1 MPKARHRAI
10 SILRLPAALTGAL
23 LLLLGGCSPLKLL
36 EPRQKLLSRIR
47 LEGVKQA
54 DAERIAA
61 LYQQQPNTRV
71 PLPKLAIYQ
80 LGRTFYDDGRLKL
93 KLARIQS
100 EFDERLQ
107 AARPDSVKVGRLL
120 VRREKRTSRLQRA
133 LDKGNAVMRL
143 GEPPVIYD
151 SALTRKTVEQIGTF
165 LKSKG
170 FFRSSVSATDT
181 VADQRFSLGRLLS
194 GPDTVHNR
202 RVTVT
207 YRVTENQ
214 PFKYSQLDF
223 DIADSAIARRVIASQ
238 PASLLHV
245 GDQYDEEVIGNER
258 SRLETLLKNQGYFDF
273 RQQYVTLEADTS
285 FAPATVR
292 LRTIITDPGPGRR
305 HYQYVIRRVRFIADA
320 GITRF
325 GQARDT
331 LVQDSVYYL
340 AYKHLISPKT
350 LDRKLTVRPGDLYSL
365 TSTQLTQRQLSNL
378 DVFRFNTVN
387 YLRVRNSPSATD
399 TTLRQLDATINAS
412 PAKKYQ
418 ETSEA
423 GATYVARLAGPFAN
437 ERLKIRNV
445 FGGAETLEF
454 GVRLGFEGQYTST
467 LVNNEVQTQPVYT
480 TQIGANANLVLP
492 QFLVPWRTNR
502 FLTQY
507 NPRTRINAAY
517 TYVIRP
523 EYIRT
528 NLEATYDY
536 IWQRSAFHQYVL
548 TPIDLSL
555 VNTPYVN
562 PTFRRKLDSLAQ
574 LGSPLNQSFKQQF
587 VPSFNATSLY
597 NSNDFNQTRNAYY
610 LRLFAELGG
619 LTKGLYQKALEQNL
633 ELRVY
638 NFAKFNSDY
647 RRYYKLGP
655 KSYLAY
661 RLNAGIVSALSTS
674 EDELIDPVKGTKT
687 TVQRYVVPYD
697 KYVFAGGS
705 SSLRAWKPRRLGP
718 GSYTSLRLSDSKDP
732 NSELV
737 QNFDLEQPG
746 EILLE
751 GSVEYRFPVWSFI
764 NGALFT
770 DFGNVWTLHA
780 DTRKDAEFAIDR
792 FYKEFAVGS
801 GVGLRFDFTFLILR
815 LDVATKVYDPTAPGE
830 KLVLSKFSF
839 RDNQTAFNI
848 GIGYPF

>member
-1 MPKARHRAI
+1 VYTIKT
-10 SILRLPAALTGAL
+10 PAALTGAL
-23 LLLLGGCSPLKLL
+23 LLLLAGCSPLRLL
-36 EPRQKLLSRIR
+36 EPKQKLLSRIQIT
-47 LEGVKQA
+47 GVKQA

-61 LYQQQPNTRV
+61 LYQQKPNTTF

-80 LGRTFYDDGRLKL
+80 LGRTFYDKPRLQAKL
-93 KLARIQS
+93 TRVQQDYDAQV
-100 EFDERLQ
+100 Q

-120 VRREKRTSRLQRA
+120 VRREEKTSKIQQA
-133 LDKGNAVMRL
+133 LDKGNAIMRI

-151 SALTRKTVEQIGTF
+151 SALTRSTVEQIGTF

-181 VADQRFSLGRLLS
+181 VADRRFSLGRLLG
-194 GPDTVHNR
+194 GPDSTYRR

-207 YRVTENQ
+207 YHVTENQ

-258 SRLETLLKNQGYFDF
+258 SRLEALLKNQGYYDF

-305 HYQYVIRRVRFIADA
+305 HYQYSIRRVRFITDA

-331 LVQDSVYYL
+331 LVQDSIYYL
-340 AYKHLISPKT
+340 AYKHRISPKT
-350 LDRKLTVRPGDLYSL
+350 LDRKLTVRPGDTYSL

-387 YLRVRNSPSATD
+387 YFRVRNAAGGD
-399 TTLRQLDATINAS
+399 TTRRQLDAVVNAS

-418 ETSEA
+418 ETTEA
-423 GATYVARLAGPFAN
+423 GGTSVANLIGPFVN
-437 ERLKIRNV
+437 VRLKVRNV
-445 FGGAETLEF
+445 FGGAEILEI
-454 GVRLGFEGQYTST
+454 GGRTGFEGQINRVTGKS
-467 LVNNEVQTQPVYT
+467 QYT
-480 TQIGANANLVLP
+480 TQIGANVNLILP
-492 QFLVPWRTNR
+492 QFLLPWRTNR

-507 NPRTRINAAY
+507 NPRTRINASY
-517 TYVIRP
+517 TYVQRP
-523 EYIRT
+523 EYTRT

-536 IWQRSAFHQYVL
+536 IWQRSVFHQYVL

-555 VNTPYVN
+555 VNSNT
-562 PTFRRKLDSLAQ
+562 TKGFKKTLEDLAL
-574 LGSPLNQSFKQQF
+574 LGSPLRQSFAKQL

-610 LRLFAELGG
+610 LRLFAEAGG
-619 LTKGLYQKALEQNL
+619 LTKGLYQKFLKDKLDLN
-633 ELRVY
+633 VY
-638 NFAKFNSDY
+638 NFAKFSADY
-647 RRYYKLGP
+647 RRYYKVAP
-655 KSYLAY
+655 KSFVVY
-661 RLNAGIVSALSTS
+661 RLNGGIVSALQQSTS
-674 EDELIDPVKGTKT
+674 ETENSDGST
-687 TVQRYVVPYD
+687 TVTRGYIIPYD
-697 KYVFAGGS
+697 KYFFAGGAS
-705 SSLRAWKPRRLGP
+705 SVRAWKPRRLGP
-718 GSYTSLRLSDSKDP
+718 GTYTSTKTVDGKT
-732 NSELV
+732 E
-737 QNFDLEQPG
+737 QNYDLEQPG
-746 EILLE
+746 DILLE
-751 GSVEYRFPVWSFI
+751 GSVEYRFPVYSFI

-770 DFGNVWTLHA
+770 DFGNVWTLHEDKLRPGA
-780 DTRKDAEFAIDR
+780 QFRPDQ
-792 FYKEFAVGS
+792 FYRQFAVGS
-801 GVGLRFDFTFLILR
+801 GIGIRFDFTFLILR
-815 LDVATKVYDPTAPGE
+815 FDIATKVYDPTALGNRF
-830 KLVLSKFSF
+830 VISKFGFS
-839 RDNQTAFNI
+839 DNKTAFNI

>member
-1 MPKARHRAI
+1 
-10 SILRLPAALTGAL
+10 
-23 LLLLGGCSPLKLL
+23 
-36 EPRQKLLSRIR
+36 
-47 LEGVKQA
+47 
-54 DAERIAA
+54 
-61 LYQQQPNTRV
+61 
-71 PLPKLAIYQ
+71 
-80 LGRTFYDDGRLKL
+80 
-93 KLARIQS
+93 
-100 EFDERLQ
+100 
-107 AARPDSVKVGRLL
+107 
-120 VRREKRTSRLQRA
+120 
-133 LDKGNAVMRL
+133 
-143 GEPPVIYD
+143 
-151 SALTRKTVEQIGTF
+151 VEQIGIF
-165 LKSKG
+165 LRSKG

-181 VADQRFSLGRLLS
+181 VADRRFSLGRLLG
-194 GPDTVHNR
+194 GPDSVHNR
-202 RVTVT
+202 RVMVT
-207 YRVTENQ
+207 YRVVENQ

-258 SRLETLLKNQGYFDF
+258 SRLETLLKNEGYYDF

-292 LRTIITDPGPGRR
+292 LRTIISDPSPGRR
-305 HYQYVIRRVRFIADA
+305 HYRYAIRRVRFISDA

-331 LVQDSVYYL
+331 LVQDSIYYL
-340 AYKHLISPKT
+340 AYKHQISPKA

-387 YLRVRNSPSATD
+387 YFRVRGATAPGD
-399 TTLRQLDATINAS
+399 TTLRLLDATINAS
-412 PAKKYQ
+412 PAKKFQ
-418 ETSEA
+418 ETTEA
-423 GATYVARLAGPFAN
+423 GATYVATLVGPFAN

-445 FGGAETLEF
+445 FGGGETLEF
-454 GVRLGFEGQYTST
+454 GIRAGFEGQYSSA
-467 LVNNEVQTQPVYT
+467 LENNVVVTKAVYT

-492 QFLVPWRTNR
+492 QFLIPWRTNR
-502 FLTQY
+502 YLTEY

-517 TYVIRP
+517 NYVIRP

-536 IWQRSAFHQYVL
+536 IWQRSPFHQYVL

-610 LRLFAELGG
+610 LRLFAEVGG
-619 LTKGLYQKALEQNL
+619 LTKGLYEKALEDNL
-633 ELRVY
+633 ELKVY
-638 NFAKFNSDY
+638 DFAKFNADY
-647 RRYYKLGP
+647 RRYHKLGAR
-655 KSYLAY
+655 SYLAY
-661 RLNAGIVSALSTS
+661 RLNGGIVSALSKS
-674 EDELIDPVKGTKT
+674 EDEITDPMTGATT
-687 TVQRYVVPYD
+687 TVRRYVVPYD

-705 SSLRAWKPRRLGP
+705 SSVRAWKPRRLGP
-718 GSYTSLRLSDSKDP
+718 GSYTSKRLSDSSDP
-732 NSELV
+732 SSELV

-746 EILLE
+746 ELLLE
-751 GSVEYRFPVWSFI
+751 GSVEYRFPISGFF

-770 DFGNVWTLHA
+770 DFGNVWTLHDDPRPGA
-780 DTRKDAEFAIDR
+780 QFALNR

-801 GVGLRFDFTFLILR
+801 GIGLRFDLTFLILR
-815 LDVATKVYDPTAPGE
+815 LDVATKVYDPTAIGN
-830 KLVLSKFSF
+830 KMVLSKFSF